1 MWHNLAQPGT
11 TWHTFFCYNLV
22 ARKTKE
28 VITNVRKNNKAL
40 TAAQLL
46 AAADRGRLRGL
57 LELYLKS
64 CQKEGDA
71 DSKKNPVSF
80 PNLAG
85 FCRFIGCGLGA
96 MELLR
101 DGNPEA
107 YDYVCTVLED
117 EAFRYSVS
125 PTVMSAY
132 LKQRLGLGEKPSDA
146 SGKSTECGQLKL
158 VFEHDILEDGE

>member
-1 MWHNLAQPGT
+1 MQ
-11 TWHTFFCYNLV
+11 
-22 ARKTKE
+22 
-28 VITNVRKNNKAL
+28 KNKVLTAEQL
-40 TAAQLL
+40 TAAAKHGKLK
-46 AAADRGRLRGL
+46 RL

-64 CQKEGDA
+64 CQREGDA
-71 DSKKNPVSF
+71 DAKKSTVAF

-85 FCRFIGCGLGA
+85 FCRFIGCGLAA

-101 DGNPEA
+101 DGNPEV

-117 EAFRYSVS
+117 EALRYSVS

-132 LKQRLGLGEKPSDA
+132 LKQRLGLGEKPGD
-146 SGKSTECGQLKL
+146 SGTKSTECGQLKL

>member
-1 MWHNLAQPGT
+1 MQ
-11 TWHTFFCYNLV
+11 
-22 ARKTKE
+22 
-28 VITNVRKNNKAL
+28 KNRVL
-40 TAAQLL
+40 TAEQLM
-46 AAADRGRLRGL
+46 AAAKRGKLKRL

-64 CQKEGDA
+64 CQREGEADA
-71 DSKKNPVSF
+71 KKSTAAF

-85 FCRFIGCGLGA
+85 FCRFIGCGLAA

-101 DGNPEA
+101 DGNPEV

-117 EAFRYSVS
+117 EALRYSVS

-132 LKQRLGLGEKPSDA
+132 LKQRLGLGEKPGD
-146 SGKSTECGQLKL
+146 SGTKSTECGQLKL

>member
-1 MWHNLAQPGT
+1 MQ
-11 TWHTFFCYNLV
+11 
-22 ARKTKE
+22 
-28 VITNVRKNNKAL
+28 KNKVL
-40 TAAQLL
+40 TAEQLM
-46 AAADRGRLRGL
+46 AAAKRGKLKRL

-64 CQKEGDA
+64 CQREGDA
-71 DSKKNPVSF
+71 DAKKNTATF

-85 FCRFIGCGLGA
+85 FCRFIGCGLAA

-101 DGNPEA
+101 DGNPEV

-117 EAFRYSVS
+117 EALRYSVS

-132 LKQRLGLGEKPSDA
+132 LKQRLGLGEKPGD
-146 SGKSTECGQLKL
+146 SGTKSTECGQLKL

>member
-1 MWHNLAQPGT
+1 M
-11 TWHTFFCYNLV
+11 
-22 ARKTKE
+22 
-28 VITNVRKNNKAL
+28 RKNNKAL

-46 AAADRGRLRGL
+46 VAAEHGRLKRL

-64 CQKEGDA
+64 CQKDGEA
-71 DSKKNPVSF
+71 DTKKSTASF

-85 FCRFIGCGLGA
+85 FCRFIGCGLAA

-117 EAFRYSVS
+117 EALRYSVS

-146 SGKSTECGQLKL
+146 STKSTDCGQLKL
-158 VFEHDILEDGE
+158 VFEHDIMEDGE

>member
-1 MWHNLAQPGT
+1 M
-11 TWHTFFCYNLV
+11 
-22 ARKTKE
+22 
-28 VITNVRKNNKAL
+28 
-40 TAAQLL
+40 
-46 AAADRGRLRGL
+46 AAAKRGNLKRL

-64 CQKEGDA
+64 CQREGDA
-71 DSKKNPVSF
+71 DAKKSTATF

-85 FCRFIGCGLGA
+85 FCRFIGCGLAA

-101 DGNPEA
+101 DGNPEV

-117 EAFRYSVS
+117 EALRYSVS

-132 LKQRLGLGEKPSDA
+132 LKQRLGLGEKPGD
-146 SGKSTECGQLKL
+146 SGTKSTECGQLKL

>member
-1 MWHNLAQPGT
+1 M
-11 TWHTFFCYNLV
+11 
-22 ARKTKE
+22 
-28 VITNVRKNNKAL
+28 RKNNKAL

-46 AAADRGRLRGL
+46 VAAERGRLKRL

-64 CQKEGDA
+64 CQKEGESDA
-71 DSKKNPVSF
+71 KKSTASF

-101 DGNPEA
+101 DDNPDA

-117 EAFRYSVS
+117 EALRYSVS

-132 LKQRLGLGEKPSDA
+132 LKQRLGLGEKPSEA
-146 SGKSTECGQLKL
+146 NAKSTECGQLKL

>member
-1 MWHNLAQPGT
+1 MQ
-11 TWHTFFCYNLV
+11 
-22 ARKTKE
+22 
-28 VITNVRKNNKAL
+28 KNKVL
-40 TAAQLL
+40 TAEQLM
-46 AAADRGRLRGL
+46 AAAKRGKLKRL

-64 CQKEGDA
+64 CQREGDA
-71 DSKKNPVSF
+71 DAKKSTATF

-85 FCRFIGCGLGA
+85 FCRFIGCGLAA

-101 DGNPEA
+101 DGNPEV

-117 EAFRYSVS
+117 EALRYSVS

-132 LKQRLGLGEKPSDA
+132 LKQRLGLGEKPGD
-146 SGKSTECGQLKL
+146 SGTKSTECGQLKL

>member
-1 MWHNLAQPGT
+1 M
-11 TWHTFFCYNLV
+11 
-22 ARKTKE
+22 
-28 VITNVRKNNKAL
+28 RKNNKAI

-46 AAADRGRLRGL
+46 VAAERGRLKRL

-64 CQKEGDA
+64 CQKDVDTDA
-71 DSKKNPVSF
+71 KKNTASF

-85 FCRFIGCGLGA
+85 FCRFIGCGLAA

-101 DGNPEA
+101 DGNPEV

-117 EAFRYSVS
+117 EALRYSIS

-132 LKQRLGLGEKPSDA
+132 LKQRLGLGEKPNETG
-146 SGKSTECGQLKL
+146 GKSTDCGQLKL

>member
-1 MWHNLAQPGT
+1 MQ
-11 TWHTFFCYNLV
+11 
-22 ARKTKE
+22 
-28 VITNVRKNNKAL
+28 KNKVL
-40 TAAQLL
+40 TAEQLM
-46 AAADRGRLRGL
+46 AAAKRGKLKRL

-64 CQKEGDA
+64 CQREGDA
-71 DSKKNPVSF
+71 DAKKSTAAF

-85 FCRFIGCGLGA
+85 FCRFIGCGLAA

-101 DGNPEA
+101 DGNPEV

-117 EAFRYSVS
+117 EALRYSVS

-132 LKQRLGLGEKPSDA
+132 LKQRLGLGEKPGD
-146 SGKSTECGQLKL
+146 SGTKSTECGQLKL

>member
-1 MWHNLAQPGT
+1 MQ
-11 TWHTFFCYNLV
+11 
-22 ARKTKE
+22 
-28 VITNVRKNNKAL
+28 KNKVL
-40 TAAQLL
+40 TAEQLM
-46 AAADRGRLRGL
+46 AAAKRGKLKPL

-64 CQKEGDA
+64 CQREGDA
-71 DSKKNPVSF
+71 DAKKSTATF

-85 FCRFIGCGLGA
+85 FCRFIGCGLAA

-101 DGNPEA
+101 DGNPEV

-117 EAFRYSVS
+117 EALRYSVS

-132 LKQRLGLGEKPSDA
+132 LKQRLGLGEKPGD
-146 SGKSTECGQLKL
+146 SGTKSTECGQLKL

>member
-1 MWHNLAQPGT
+1 M
-11 TWHTFFCYNLV
+11 
-22 ARKTKE
+22 
-28 VITNVRKNNKAL
+28 ITNVRKNNKAI

-46 AAADRGRLRGL
+46 VAAERGKLKRL
-57 LELYLKS
+57 LEQYLKS
-64 CQKEGDA
+64 CQREENADA
-71 DSKKNPVSF
+71 KKSTASF

-85 FCRFIGCGLGA
+85 FCRFIGCGLGT

-101 DGNPEA
+101 DGNPDV

-117 EAFRYSVS
+117 EALRYSVS

-132 LKQRLGLGEKPSDA
+132 LKQRLGLGEKPSETA
-146 SGKSTECGQLKL
+146 AKSADCGQLKL

>member
-1 MWHNLAQPGT
+1 MQ
-11 TWHTFFCYNLV
+11 
-22 ARKTKE
+22 
-28 VITNVRKNNKAL
+28 KNRVL
-40 TAAQLL
+40 TAEQLM
-46 AAADRGRLRGL
+46 AAAKRGKLKRL

-64 CQKEGDA
+64 CQREGDA
-71 DSKKNPVSF
+71 DAKKSTAAF

-85 FCRFIGCGLGA
+85 FCRFIGCGLAA

-101 DGNPEA
+101 DGNPEV

-117 EAFRYSVS
+117 EALRYSVS

-132 LKQRLGLGEKPSDA
+132 LKQRLGLGEKPGD
-146 SGKSTECGQLKL
+146 SGTKSTECGQLKL

>member
-1 MWHNLAQPGT
+1 MQ
-11 TWHTFFCYNLV
+11 
-22 ARKTKE
+22 
-28 VITNVRKNNKAL
+28 KNKVL
-40 TAAQLL
+40 TAEQLL
-46 AAADRGRLRGL
+46 AAAKRGKLKRL

-64 CQKEGDA
+64 CHREGDA
-71 DSKKNPVSF
+71 DAKKSTATF

-85 FCRFIGCGLGA
+85 FCRFIGCGLAA

-101 DGNPEA
+101 DGNPEV

-117 EAFRYSVS
+117 EALRYSVS

-132 LKQRLGLGEKPSDA
+132 LKQRLGLGEKPGD
-146 SGKSTECGQLKL
+146 SGTKSTECGQLKL